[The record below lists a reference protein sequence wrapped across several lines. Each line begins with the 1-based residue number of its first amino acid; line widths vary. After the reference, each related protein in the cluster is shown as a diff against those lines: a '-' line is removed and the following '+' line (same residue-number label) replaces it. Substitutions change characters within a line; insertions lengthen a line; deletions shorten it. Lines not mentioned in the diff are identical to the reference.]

1 MAGVRTLLLMAVGVV
16 AVSLSGPLM
25 AAMVVPPLAISFWR
39 NGFATLLLAPGV
51 VGTRREEVGALRG
64 ARLRLVVASGAA
76 LAVHFGTW
84 VTALTLTSVASAT
97 AIVCLQ
103 IAWVVA
109 WQLVR
114 GERFSLGVAAG
125 LVVAFTGV
133 LVVSGVDLTV
143 SRQALLGDL
152 LALCGGIAAA
162 AYMIIGSRA
171 RQALTTTTYT
181 FVCYGTCAAMLLVA
195 CLVSGQRLWGY
206 PLPQWGLL
214 VLVTSTAQ
222 LMGHSVFNHL
232 LATTSPTLV
241 SLALLLEV
249 PGASLLA
256 AGILGQVPPPGAVAG
271 LVLVLAGTALVIVHN
286 RAPGMG
292 QAPVD

>member
-51 VGTRREEVGALRG
+51 VGTRREEIGALRG

-195 CLVSGQRLWGY
+195 CLVSGQQLWGY

-271 LVLVLAGTALVIVHN
+271 LALVLAGTALVIVHN